1 MQEIIEIDNLSS
13 TKVTTLG
20 CQVHRRSTQ
29 LFFRLEPFSRDRN
42 PSQLN
47 QYTKNKIKFE
57 WLLMQSVWY
66 MYEISV
72 LPTRFMNNVRCTGS
86 LLGSYVAWVFG

>member
-13 TKVTTLG
+13 TKVATLG
-20 CQVHRRSTQ
+20 HQIHRRSTQ

-47 QYTKNKIKFE
+47 QYTKNKIN
-57 WLLMQSVWY
+57 LDDY
-66 MYEISV
+66 
-72 LPTRFMNNVRCTGS
+72 
-86 LLGSYVAWVFG
+86 